1 MASEEEKE
9 KPLSPNEKIAKC
21 IKEHQNWGL
30 LKPENRFDNPAFD
43 PKATFESLNSTSPKL
58 LELINNIKKLD
69 EKDMQ
74 KHGKLF
80 KHFIYSDIKSAF
92 GAKLIASGLASA
104 GFHHAYKLKKT
115 SRGMSFAVDL
125 GSAKKQNSFA
135 TLTSVSFFE
144 KPIGITFR
152 KDLLAVYNKRPD
164 NIYGEQIRI
173 IILDSGFRE
182 GIDLFDVKYVHLFEP
197 IATVSDETQAIG
209 RATRFCGQKG
219 LEFDSVYGWP
229 LHVYRYETV
238 IPADI
243 QKYMDGAAPLLAPAD
258 SFFKL
263 FMKFSNIDPKKL
275 TFANELQRVI
285 REVAVDKKYTVN
297 VHDFKIPSRKRSSA
311 DSQHNGGANGGA
323 GSAKRHKRPSVHA
336 RKMDEP
342 SRSSNSLTT
351 AKTPTINPVSDDP
364 DESDPDDLEDL
375 DDESHEQAYEENV
388 DEAFQ
393 DRAEDDAVSTNEKFM
408 WKEAKVENLCVSPP
422 AANKSKEVGPA
433 KNYEILKFGPTQ
445 DFVRT
450 VFTPKSPLHGMLLN
464 HSVGTGK
471 SCTAIGTA
479 SSSFEKEDYT
489 IIYVTRYTL
498 KPDVWK
504 NMFGQICSVVVQEY
518 LAKGKSLPEAHAAR
532 MRLIS
537 KKWIEPMSYRQLS
550 NMLEGKNSFHDILVK
565 NNGKTDILNKTLII
579 IDEAH
584 KLFASD
590 VEGQE
595 KADVDAIRKAFHHS
609 FTTSGKDAV
618 KVLMMTATPYTSDPM
633 DMMRL
638 VNLMRTPANALPET
652 FEEFSTK
659 FLDETGAFSESGLEK
674 FSKAVKG
681 MISYLNRGKD
691 IRSFA
696 YPVFHSIKAQ
706 MSDYEYI
713 DSIESYHKILKKW
726 KYMKEMLDNNI
737 KNIHARAAFLTK
749 QLKEILE
756 KKFKK
761 LIDDHKSCL
770 ENVKKFDSAHITKAY
785 KENLKTCKVHIAECK
800 EKIKAAYKKR
810 IDDIKAKAKEEIKDL
825 KDEMK
830 DIKKQAKKDNKDYDY
845 SDIENEI
852 AEIETKLVA
861 QVEKLKRDE
870 SFDITN
876 CDSLNVYTRCIKN
889 AEETYQKELEKGKT
903 LIEAEKAKCAA
914 LKTNLDKIMAEETVR
929 IKATV
934 DEFVKSETDK
944 LDIDKERVANAKT
957 DVDNILHEIRDA
969 MANDQSQR
977 TALDKCLAGKLPSA
991 AKKLLNGQSLITLD
1005 DEIITPSVHDS
1016 DKKKQTNIFL
1026 INGHGSENP
1035 IDFNRRYTMPPN
1047 NALVIFPVCSRPN
1060 YMNYGCKT
1068 IEMFRNPKYKKL
1080 LMNPVKYRKE
1090 IADYIGQD
1098 LRIFLPGDSVPSLS
1112 SDLFLKF
1119 DKFKNNNI
1127 VFAKSGVFRID
1138 NISDFDRNVLPE
1150 PTRAYN
1156 LGSDSC
1162 IKQCGIISGPNDFT
1176 TPVYKQVY
1184 KDNIYPPAR
1193 KGTTY
1198 TDFERNSHKIRDI
1211 MKTVG
1216 DGIYYYIGCRSSFE
1230 NITMEKYMDILDKSE
1245 KQQEMSHRSKKIKS
1259 LVENLIREKE
1269 SGVDGNADEEKSKSK
1284 SKPSTPKKES
1294 EKKEEDKNKDK
1305 NKDDGKKGKRKIIK
1319 LNKLELEKFKS
1330 CVDELTKYMEMVD
1343 KTGRIPNSDT
1353 VNELITHLKELPQ
1366 ATAVLKVLKEAAE
1379 IKYIVDYYKDPK
1391 NTFTTVL
1398 RVVNNKNITEVYLS
1412 RQIMWDKKKIHTQ
1425 NILQGVIPNNIKET
1439 ELKCNSSRIIDYLK
1453 KRFKNGEENNLDLPF
1468 KAADWNASEIKRIC
1482 KLIQ

>member
-1 MASEEEKE
+1 MASEEEKQ
-9 KPLSPNEKIAKC
+9 LSPNEKIAKC

-30 LKPENRFDNPAFD
+30 LKPENRFDSPAFD

-69 EKDMQ
+69 EKDMK

-115 SRGMSFAVDL
+115 SRGMSFAIDL
-125 GSAKKQNSFA
+125 GGAKKQNSFA

-144 KPIGITFR
+144 KPIGINFR
-152 KDLLAVYNKRPD
+152 KDLLSVYNKRPD

-229 LHVYRYETV
+229 LHVYRYETL

-243 QKYMDGAAPLLAPAD
+243 QKYMDGAAPLLAPAT
-258 SFFKL
+258 SFFSL

-285 REVAVDKKYTVN
+285 REVAVDKKYTAN

-311 DSQHNGGANGGA
+311 DSQHNGGAESG
-323 GSAKRHKRPSVHA
+323 KRHKRPSVHA

-342 SRSSNSLTT
+342 SRSSNSLPT
-351 AKTPTINPVSDDP
+351 AKTPTIKPVSDDP
-364 DESDPDDLEDL
+364 DDLDYGDLDDL
-375 DDESHEQAYEENV
+375 DDESHEQAYEEHV
-388 DEAFQ
+388 DDAFQ
-393 DRAEDDAVSTNEKFM
+393 DRAEDDAVSTNDKFM
-408 WKEAKVENLCVSPP
+408 WKQAKVENACVAPP
-422 AANKSKEVGPA
+422 AAKLSNGKVEPE
-433 KNYEILKFGPTQ
+433 KNYQLVTFGPTQ
-445 DFVRT
+445 EFIRS
-450 VFTPKSPLHGMLLN
+450 VFTPKSSLHGMLLN

-471 SCTAIGTA
+471 TCSAIATA

-504 NMFGQICSVVVQEY
+504 NMFGQICSVVVQAY
-518 LAKGKSLPEAHAAR
+518 LEKGKSLPDAHAAR
-532 MRLIS
+532 LRLIS

-565 NNGKTDILNKTLII
+565 NNGKADILHKTLII

-595 KADVDAIRKAFHHS
+595 KANVDAIRKAFHHS
-609 FTTSGKDAV
+609 FATSGKDAV

-659 FLDETGAFSESGLEK
+659 FLDDTGAFSEVGLDK

-696 YPVFHSIKAQ
+696 YPVFHSIKSQ

-713 DSIESYHKILKKW
+713 ESIESYHKIYKKW
-726 KYMKEMLDNNI
+726 KYMKEMLTNNI
-737 KNIHARAAFLTK
+737 KNIDSRAAFLMK

-761 LIDDHKSCL
+761 LIEDHKACL
-770 ENVKKFDSAHITKAY
+770 ENVKKFDSTHITKAY
-785 KENLKTCKVHIAECK
+785 KENLKKCKVHIAVCK
-800 EKIKAAYKKR
+800 EKIKASYKKR
-810 IDDIKAKAKEEIKDL
+810 IDEIKVKAKETIKDL

-830 DIKKQAKKDNKDYDY
+830 EIKKEAKKEKKDYDY

-852 AEIETKLVA
+852 TAIENKMSS

-876 CDSLNVYTRCIKN
+876 CDSLEVYTRCITH
-889 AEETYQKELEKGKT
+889 AEETYKKELEKGKT

-914 LKTNLDKIMAEETVR
+914 LKTHLDQIMEEETVR

-934 DEFVKSETDK
+934 DEFVKSETTK
-944 LDIDKERVANAKT
+944 LDVDKERVTNAEKEVDVLFHEVT
-957 DVDNILHEIRDA
+957 DAIR
-969 MANDQSQR
+969 NDQSQR
-977 TALDKCLAGKLPSA
+977 TALDKCLVGKLPSA
-991 AKKLLNGQSLITLD
+991 AKKLLKGESLITLD
-1005 DEIITPSVHDS
+1005 EEIITPSVHES
-1016 DKKKQTNIFL
+1016 DKKKQSNIFL
-1026 INGHGSENP
+1026 INGHGSEKP
-1035 IDFNRRYTMPPN
+1035 IDFNKRYTMPPN
-1047 NALVIFPVCSRPN
+1047 KALVIFPVCSRPN
-1060 YMNYGCKT
+1060 YMNFGCKT
-1068 IEMFRNPKYKKL
+1068 IEIFRDPKYKKI
-1080 LMNPVKYRKE
+1080 LMNPVKYRKQ

-1138 NISDFDRNVLPE
+1138 NISDFDRDVLPE

-1156 LGSDSC
+1156 LGSDAC
-1162 IKQCGIISGPNDFT
+1162 IKQCGIINGPNDFT
-1176 TPVYKQVY
+1176 TSVYKQVY
-1184 KDNIYPPAR
+1184 KDNIYPPAK

-1211 MKTVG
+1211 MNTIG
-1216 DGIYYYIGCRSSFE
+1216 DGIYYYLGCRSSFE

-1245 KQQEMSHRSKKIKS
+1245 KQQEMSHRSQKIKS

-1269 SGVDGNADEEKSKSK
+1269 HAEGTSNGTDQDKDKGKSK
-1284 SKPSTPKKES
+1284 TPKKES
-1294 EKKEEDKNKDK
+1294 EKKEEEKGKDNKK
-1305 NKDDGKKGKRKIIK
+1305 EKRKIIK
-1319 LNKLELEKFKS
+1319 LNKVQLEKLKS

-1343 KTGRIPNSDT
+1343 KTGRIPDSENVD
-1353 VNELITHLKELPQ
+1353 ELIAHLKDLPQ
-1366 ATAVLKVLKEAAE
+1366 ASAVLKVLKEAAIIE
-1379 IKYIVDYYKDPK
+1379 YIVNYYKDPK
-1391 NTFTTVL
+1391 NTFETVL
-1398 RVVNNKNITEVYLS
+1398 RVVNNKDITEIYLS

-1425 NILQGVIPNNIKET
+1425 NILQGVVPNNVKDT
-1439 ELKCNSSRIIDYLK
+1439 ELKCNTTRIVDYLK

-1468 KAADWNASEIKRIC
+1468 KASDWNAAEIKRIC
-1482 KLIQ
+1482 KLIH